1 MFLYIVG
8 QNVIMGYIY
17 LVIWMLG
24 DILLVPKRFRTHL
37 SFSDAVLLTK
47 FYIGHYP
54 TRRLKRYVDN
64 LDRNVVRELYLI
76 SREFIEL
83 FNGDE
88 CVDFRSVIDSIEKFL
103 RNRARNIYSIDS
115 LDEIINS
122 GRPLLDMLL
131 DDKTSL
137 DTRLHIVDIIC
148 MQFGEGELLNFK
160 NSKIFR
166 VIVDVMKLKLGM
178 IGFTENNPI
187 HIADTL
193 FDRLNESYKHAVG
206 LKYEDLCLLREILKS
221 ADRPIWLGIELLTSR
236 ISELK
241 NMKNKERIILEA
253 KKRIIAKARKL
264 SLELDIDDSFDK
276 LREKIIN
283 QLRIKI
289 KVRVVN
295 KYFNKNVQIPLDNIE
310 VEKNELIWS
319 IVEWIFSSDD
329 DEDNVPS
336 LVLRVDPKPFETYCP
351 LCKDFVDGS
360 DYLYDEAFPDD
371 YYAYWVANL
380 VKHYRHEHI
389 SYYNRTMRSWSYAE
403 RNPEYMKLGYEEYK
417 KLVNNRAKRQIIRA
431 ILKDEKLTTKCKK
444 ELIRAILKLK
454 YNDNKT
460 IELINKALKR
470 LGNRK

>member
-1 MFLYIVG
+1 
-8 QNVIMGYIY
+8 MGYIY

-103 RNRARNIYSIDS
+103 RNRARNIYSIDG

-148 MQFGEGELLNFK
+148 MQFGEEELLNFK

-166 VIVDVMKLKLGM
+166 VVVDVMKLKLGM

-206 LKYEDLCLLREILKS
+206 LKYEDL
-221 ADRPIWLGIELLTSR
+221 
-236 ISELK
+236 
-241 NMKNKERIILEA
+241 
-253 KKRIIAKARKL
+253 
-264 SLELDIDDSFDK
+264 
-276 LREKIIN
+276 
-283 QLRIKI
+283 
-289 KVRVVN
+289 
-295 KYFNKNVQIPLDNIE
+295 
-310 VEKNELIWS
+310 
-319 IVEWIFSSDD
+319 
-329 DEDNVPS
+329 
-336 LVLRVDPKPFETYCP
+336 
-351 LCKDFVDGS
+351 
-360 DYLYDEAFPDD
+360 
-371 YYAYWVANL
+371 
-380 VKHYRHEHI
+380 
-389 SYYNRTMRSWSYAE
+389 
-403 RNPEYMKLGYEEYK
+403 
-417 KLVNNRAKRQIIRA
+417 
-431 ILKDEKLTTKCKK
+431 
-444 ELIRAILKLK
+444 
-454 YNDNKT
+454 
-460 IELINKALKR
+460 
-470 LGNRK
+470 